1 MSSTDRH
8 TSPQKQTS
16 RTQHRPHHHRAH
28 RHHDAE
34 DGDADKPTG
43 MVTPLYMQQN
53 GLKVLVRGR
62 RKRKDDGALKRLA
75 HWFVDN
81 QIGLSVNLS
90 ALLFLTHAS
99 LPRARPYTRRFF
111 TLSYPSETHPGQYG
125 NGFDDAY
132 LILYCL
138 VLLTGL
144 RASVMEYV
152 LAPFAKWHG
161 IERKK
166 RITRFAEQGWLS
178 IYATLSWGFGLVC
191 ESCELL

>member
-1 MSSTDRH
+1 
-8 TSPQKQTS
+8 
-16 RTQHRPHHHRAH
+16 
-28 RHHDAE
+28 
-34 DGDADKPTG
+34 

-111 TLSYPSETHPGQYG
+111 TLSYASDTTPGNYG

-132 LILYCL
+132 LIAYCL
-138 VLLTGL
+138 VVLTGL
-144 RASVMEYV
+144 RAGVMEYV

-161 IERKK
+161 LSRKK
-166 RITRFAEQGWLS
+166 HITRFAEQGWLS
-178 IYATLSWGFGLVC
+178 IYASLSWGLGLVSDTFC
-191 ESCELL
+191 VVLWAPPSDSMQPID